1 MKGLAKYLP
10 IITGFYGISLGVFL
24 ILTYMEPV
32 YIFGGGVHGYTSL
45 VGSKI
50 IVLGES
56 VRLPLLE
63 YVRTVSVLLFIPPPL
78 IIIASALLM
87 KDKKS
92 YYLVLGSS
100 LTLLTS
106 DGILYA
112 LIRLI
117 NTELSQVVIKDQRTS
132 AGLIT
137 FPHEVMAPTPA
148 YQVMT
153 SALIPALTAG
163 LIILSFLGY
172 YLKHIRK

>member
-1 MKGLAKYLP
+1 MKELTKHMP
-10 IITGFYGISLGVFL
+10 IIIGFYGISLGVFL
-24 ILTYMEPV
+24 ILMFMEPLYV
-32 YIFGGGVHGYTSL
+32 FRGGVQGYASL

-63 YVRTVSVLLFIPPPL
+63 YVRTVSILLFIPPPL
-78 IIIASALLM
+78 IIITSALLI
-87 KDKKS
+87 KDRRS

-112 LIRLI
+112 LVRLI
-117 NTELSQVVIKDQRTS
+117 NTELSQVVIKNERTS

-137 FPHEVMAPTPA
+137 FPHEVMAPTQA
-148 YQVMT
+148 YQAMA

-163 LIILSFLGY
+163 LIILSFIGY
-172 YLKHIRK
+172 YLKHAKK